1 MQEKKPN
8 YKEGL
13 KQLGKNVAI
22 AGAGS
27 AVGYAGGGLLAKR
40 ILKNP
45 SLRRKLGRMSSK
57 ERTAFLDKIRIA
69 GHAAGAAAGGLS
81 SYALSNALS
90 QEKTAEFF
98 TNYAYTRL
106 V

>member
-27 AVGYAGGGLLAKR
+27 AAGYMGGGLVAKR
-40 ILKNP
+40 VLKSP
-45 SLRRKLGRMSSK
+45 GIRRKLSK
-57 ERTAFLDKIRIA
+57 MTKAERARFLDKIRMG
-69 GHAAGAAAGGLS
+69 GHVAGAAAGGLS
-81 SYALSNALS
+81 SYAMSNALS
-90 QEKTAEFF
+90 KEKTASFF
-98 TNYAYTRL
+98 VNYAYDRL

>member
-13 KQLGKNVAI
+13 QQLGKNVAI

-27 AVGYAGGGLLAKR
+27 AIGYAGGGLLAKR
-40 ILKNP
+40 VLKSP
-45 SLRRKLGRMSSK
+45 SLKRKLNRMTPK
-57 ERTAFLDKIRIA
+57 ERAAFLDKIRIA
-69 GHAAGAAAGGLS
+69 GSTVGAAAGGLS
-81 SYALSNALS
+81 SYALSNALAR
-90 QEKTAEFF
+90 EKTAEFF